1 MDPWHSQDRHPVRL
15 EWGLHGARSLTS
27 YAVSRGSP
35 VIAVVVDVLSFT
47 TSVSVALDLGIGVHP
62 YRWRDD
68 SARAFADTH
77 GAVLA
82 RPRSATHS
90 GGGFSLSP
98 ASFRAAA
105 QAATHRP
112 PAVVLPSPN
121 GSTITAELATAGA
134 TVVAG
139 SLRNRVA
146 LAAWLVGRL
155 ESTGPGAVVVPAG
168 ERWPDGSLRPAVED
182 LWGAGAV
189 AAAVLDRLEHRAGP
203 LLVSPEARAAVVAF
217 DAVRGEIGAA
227 LAACA
232 SGRELEEQGWADD
245 VAIAA
250 ELDSSRVVP
259 VLHDG
264 LFERASLPDER
275 PEGSRDA

>member
-15 EWGLHGARSLTS
+15 EWGLHGAHALTS

-62 YRWRDD
+62 YRWRGN
-68 SARAFADTH
+68 SARSFADAH

-82 RPRSATHS
+82 RPRSATRS
-90 GGGFSLSP
+90 GGDFSLSP

-112 PAVVLPSPN
+112 RAVVLPSPN

-134 TVVAG
+134 TVVAA
-139 SLRNRVA
+139 SLRNRMAV
-146 LAAWLVGRL
+146 AAWLVGGL
-155 ESTGPGAVVVPAG
+155 ESTGPRAVIVLVPAG

-189 AAAVLDRLEHRAGP
+189 AAALLDRLGHRAGP
-203 LLVSPEARAAVVAF
+203 LLVSPEARAAVGAF

-250 ELDSSRVVP
+250 ELDSSDAVP
-259 VLHDG
+259 VLHHG
-264 LFERASLPDER
+264 LFGR
-275 PEGSRDA
+275 PA